1 MSLLEFEAREVMEEV
16 GREMEEAEVKLVV
29 EVVVVVVLAL

>member
-16 GREMEEAEVKLVV
+16 GREMEEVEVKVKVVV
-29 EVVVVVVLAL
+29 EVVVLAL

>member
-29 EVVVVVVLAL
+29 EVVVVLVL